1 MTDLASPSDD
11 DEERLREL
19 EAEVRRLRDFA
30 TLSSDWFWEQDA
42 DLRFVR
48 FFGSSPEKLRRQ
60 QSDFIG
66 RRRWD
71 MPIGGISPERLAEH
85 IATCERHKP
94 FRDFVYEI
102 PSADGEPQYYAI
114 SGMPVF
120 GNNGTFTGYHGVGR
134 NVTELRCAEQAI
146 AESERHLA
154 QIVDGSPVPMFVI
167 DASHRVTHWNQA
179 CERLTA
185 TPACSMVGT
194 REAWRGFYA
203 APRPTMADLVA
214 DGAPEPTIAH
224 HYGDKFS
231 RSRLVQDGFEAEDFF
246 SQMAGGGRWLFF
258 TAAPLRDSH
267 GKITGAIETLQDVTA
282 RKTAER
288 AERDHWAQLQIA
300 HTDLQRAMRQLVE
313 AEKLASL
320 GRLVSGIAHELNT
333 PLGNAMM
340 MATSLAD
347 AIEELAGKA
356 SSGNLRRSDL
366 DRLLAVGR
374 ESGTLVV
381 SSVARA
387 ARLVNRFRE
396 VTEDRGGDTPQVFQ
410 LRSLVSGVVAGMEA
424 QLAQRK
430 VEIEIDIPEDFPIG
444 NYPAALEQILV
455 NLLENSLVHGFAA
468 SARGMILIA
477 ASVSDGQVAVEYSD
491 DGCGMTADV
500 GRHAFD
506 PFFTTRLGQGE
517 SGLGLYFAH
526 NLAAGV
532 LGGRIELMVSE
543 GEARGVRFRILLP
556 QRL

>member
-224 HYGDKFS
+224 HYGEKFS